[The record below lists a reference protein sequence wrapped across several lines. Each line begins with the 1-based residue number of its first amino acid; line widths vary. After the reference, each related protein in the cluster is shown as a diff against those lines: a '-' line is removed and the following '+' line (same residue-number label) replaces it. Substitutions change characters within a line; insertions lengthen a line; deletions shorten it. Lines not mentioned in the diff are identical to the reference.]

1 MAKTALSVSFSSLA
15 VLGACSTVPPA
26 AVSEEVSSRPAFRQA
41 LRDATTD
48 ALVVNLAA
56 HPDDEAN
63 TTLMYLR
70 RAKGLRIVT
79 MYSTSGGGGQNAIS
93 REIGPDLAR
102 LRTRETL
109 AAASLSGTEVRWLG
123 FSDFGYSKSAD
134 EAFAKW
140 GKELYVER
148 LTAVI
153 DEVQPDLVFS
163 SHGLTGGHGHH
174 QASARG
180 LREVLTAKANA
191 GNVIPIYQRG
201 GRGGRGAGA
210 RGAGARGAAGR
221 GVDPRTAVGRRGN
234 RGGRGAQRRGAGQG
248 TPTPQPPTVV
258 FPVGQVDDVTGLSY
272 TRQANNALSKHRTQG
287 MGRGNF
293 QENPERSDSWRIV
306 YPEGLDGSDLDA
318 VLGSVFR
325 ERAFLD
331 LASAE
336 DIDVVTLRAQF
347 AAFGEDLPVS
357 VHVARAREMLPEIRQ
372 YRQLLL
378 DTKAGVRLA
387 RRIDALERIVLEGSG
402 IRLEGSVSQEEI
414 AEGGVG
420 EIEVRVYAD
429 ANTGGAVEGL
439 TATLDRRLAYG
450 RDGALTLSYGPL
462 MGVDG
467 DAVAP
472 AWFRPMVNLE
482 VNGLMINREVPV
494 QYTPVHRVAMEFKRP
509 VRYIPVGSSAKT
521 LEASLSIDWN
531 GDGPLDETLQLLP
544 ADGITATVVE
554 ASMRLPGRS
563 KGVERQVVI
572 NLPGESLVQDEAIVT
587 TLETGVVELRLRPV
601 DARPPESLNVG
612 LIRGPDDSLQFALQD
627 LGIRFKLLDEETLP
641 SADLSEFTVIVLDIR
656 VNRHRPDLI
665 EHKDRL
671 LEWCEKGGRVL
682 SFYHKNGEWNVELA
696 PYELRIS
703 GQRVSEEDATVTFL
717 NRDHPLWNHPN
728 TITEADF
735 TDWVQERG
743 LNFPR
748 TWDENWLPLMEM
760 ADQGEEPLQGGLL
773 YSEFGEG
780 DYVYCSLAV
789 YRQLRL
795 GNPGA
800 ARLLVNLLTQK

>member
-1 MAKTALSVSFSSLA
+1 MANTALSVSFSSLV
-15 VLGACSTVPPA
+15 VLAACSTVPPVP
-26 AVSEEVSSRPAFRQA
+26 VSEEVSTRPAFRQA

-63 TTLMYLR
+63 TTLVYLR
-70 RAKGLRIVT
+70 RAHGLRTVT

-109 AAASLSGTEVRWLG
+109 AAASLSGTQVRRLG

-134 EAFAKW
+134 EAFSKW
-140 GKELYVER
+140 GKDLYVER
-148 LTAVI
+148 LAAVV

-180 LREVLTAKANA
+180 LREVLTAKADA
-191 GNVIPIYQRG
+191 GEVIPIYQRG
-201 GRGGRGAGA
+201 GRGRRGAGGRGAGE
-210 RGAGARGAAGR
+210 GAA
-221 GVDPRTAVGRRGN
+221 A
-234 RGGRGAQRRGAGQG
+234 
-248 TPTPQPPTVV
+248 PQPPTAV
-258 FPVGQVDDVTGLSY
+258 FPVGQVDDITGLSY
-272 TRQANNALSKHRTQG
+272 TRQANDALSKHRTQG
-287 MGRGNF
+287 MGRSSF
-293 QENPERSDSWRIV
+293 RENPERSDSWRIV

-325 ERAFLD
+325 EPAFVE
-331 LASAE
+331 LAGQRN
-336 DIDVVTLRAQF
+336 IDVVILKAEFDAF
-347 AAFGEDLPVS
+347 AEDLPAS
-357 VHVARAREMLPEIRQ
+357 VHVARAREMLPEIRS
-372 YRQLLL
+372 YEHLLR
-378 DTKAGVRLA
+378 DTKAGVRLR

-402 IRLEGSVSQEEI
+402 IQFEVHASQEEV
-414 AEGGVG
+414 AEGGTG
-420 EIEVRVYAD
+420 EIEVRVLAD
-429 ANTGGAVEGL
+429 ANAPVAGL

-450 RDGALTLSYGPL
+450 RDGVVNLSFGPL
-462 MGVDG
+462 TEVDG

-472 AWFRPMVNLE
+472 GWFRPMVNLE
-482 VNGLMINREVPV
+482 IEGVLITREVPI

-509 VRYIPVGSSAKT
+509 VRYVPVQSSTKT

-531 GDGPLDETLQLLP
+531 GDGPLDESLQLQP
-544 ADGITATVVE
+544 ADGITARVAE
-554 ASMRLPGRS
+554 AALQLPARS

-572 NLPGESLVQDEAIVT
+572 DLPGEALEEDQEILT
-587 TLETGVVELRLRPV
+587 TLETGAVELRLRPV
-601 DARPPESLNVG
+601 DANAPASLNVG

-641 SADLSEFTVIVLDIR
+641 SQDLSAFTVIVLDIR
-656 VNRHRPDLI
+656 ANRHRSDLI

-671 LEWCEKGGRVL
+671 LEWCQKGGRIL
-682 SFYHKNGEWNVELA
+682 SFYHKTGEWNVELA

-703 GQRVSEEDATVTFL
+703 GQRVSEEDADVTFL
-717 NRDHPLWNHPN
+717 NRDHQLWNIPN
-728 TITEADF
+728 KITEADF

-748 TWDENWLPLMEM
+748 TWDENWLPMMEM

-773 YSEFGEG
+773 YSAFGEG

-800 ARLLVNLLTQK
+800 ARLLVNLLTQE